1 MVLGLEDWTLLSRQ
15 RCGEWTFR
23 HWWENTE
30 KEEEEY
36 WLVLSGKIS
45 ERDSWSTGH
54 QPVSKRHCDDSLAQG
69 FTPLGPWASTGLH
82 CRRWGMRKGAKLH
95 LLLLI
100 TPHRSHYTWIIP
112 SPPLYLGPPPRPRK
126 NCLPRNWSLL
136 PKRLGTAAPVH
147 PTILQASEE
156 NKLRSMQE
164 GEGVAKT
171 RVPFILS
178 LSP

>member
-1 MVLGLEDWTLLSRQ
+1 MDDGRKADLPKEDVMVLGLEDWTLLSRQ

-100 TPHRSHYTWIIP
+100 IPITCITIWTASLLCPHPW
-112 SPPLYLGPPPRPRK
+112 K
-126 NCLPRNWSLL
+126 NSLLQKWSLA
-136 PKRLGTAAPVH
+136 PKRLGTTDTKHVLWSQWDE
-147 PTILQASEE
+147 IRNQ
-156 NKLRSMQE
+156 
-164 GEGVAKT
+164 
-171 RVPFILS
+171 
-178 LSP
+178 